1 MSHRL
6 HRVCVYAA
14 SSRNLDT
21 VYLEAAAELGRE
33 LAKADVDLVFGGGRV
48 GLMGAVADAALEA
61 GGRAFGVLPRF
72 MRDIE
77 WGHERLTEMYVV
89 ETMHERKSLMIELA
103 DGFIALPG
111 GCGTLEELFE
121 AITWKRLGL
130 HGKPIALL
138 NVRGYFDPCAEMLER
153 CIREG
158 FMSEAHGAMWG
169 VAEEPGDVLDL
180 LRSQPEWDASMRSV
194 ARP

>member
-1 MSHRL
+1 MSHSLR
-6 HRVCVYAA
+6 RVCVYAA
-14 SSRNLDT
+14 SSRNLDQAY
-21 VYLEAAAELGRE
+21 VDAAAELGRA
-33 LAKADVDLVFGGGRV
+33 LAEASIDVVFGGGRV
-48 GLMGAVADAALEA
+48 GLMGAIADAALDA
-61 GGRAFGVLPRF
+61 GGRALGVIPQF

-77 WGHERLTEMYVV
+77 WAHEGLTELYVV

-103 DGFIALPG
+103 DGFVALPG

-121 AITWKRLGL
+121 VITWKRLAL
-130 HGKPIALL
+130 HGKPIVML
-138 NVRGYFDPCAEMLER
+138 NTGGYFDPCVEMLER

-158 FMSEAHGAMWG
+158 FMTTAHGAMWG
-169 VAEEPGDVLDL
+169 VADEPAQVLDT